1 MDQAYT
7 PEIPALGRG
16 RRVQVPQP
24 RARFGISNRSLAW
37 TLDG

>member
-1 MDQAYT
+1 MKQT
-7 PEIPALGRG
+7 RRIPALGRG

-24 RARFGISNRSLAW
+24 QARFGFPNRSLAW